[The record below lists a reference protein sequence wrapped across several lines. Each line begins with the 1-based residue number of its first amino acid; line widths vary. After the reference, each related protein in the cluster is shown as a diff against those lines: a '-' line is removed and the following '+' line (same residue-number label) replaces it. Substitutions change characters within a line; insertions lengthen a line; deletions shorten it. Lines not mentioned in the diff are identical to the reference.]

1 MKSINI
7 RELTHHFS
15 AYLKIV
21 KRGEHIVVME
31 RNLPVADIIPHNEN
45 VEAPPAWK
53 RTIQRIR
60 IKGEP
65 LSKTVIRMREE
76 ERY

>member
-15 AYLKIV
+15 SYLKIV
-21 KRGEHIVVME
+21 KRGERIVVMQ

-45 VEAPPAWK
+45 LNQPGWK
-53 RTIQRIR
+53 RPIQKIR
-60 IKGEP
+60 VKGE
-65 LSKTVIRMREE
+65 SFSETTVRLRAEG
-76 ERY
+76 R

>member
-15 AYLKIV
+15 DYLKIV
-21 KRGEHIVVME
+21 QRGEHIVVMQ
-31 RNLPVADIIPHNEN
+31 RNLPVADLIPHNEN
-45 VEAPPAWK
+45 IISPAWK

-60 IKGEP
+60 VKGEP
-65 LSKTVIRMREE
+65 FSKTVERLRNEE
-76 ERY
+76 KY

>member
-15 AYLKIV
+15 SYLKIV
-21 KRGEHIVVME
+21 KRGGRIVVME

-45 VEAPPAWK
+45 LFEPAWK
-53 RTIQRIR
+53 RPIQKIQV
-60 IKGEP
+60 KGESFSETTTR
-65 LSKTVIRMREE
+65 LRTE
-76 ERY
+76 ER